1 MKSALQCFQYASN
14 LLSPFNS
21 AAAAHQGSLNLK
33 WTHYPWHRCLSLFY
47 CVWGCSLCWFWVML
61 IILLLTVV
69 YMKLKPFFTLLPPPP
84 PHPHPFFGPAL
95 KLFPQLYLFNAVTRP
110 CSVVP
115 FVPVLIKHFKNELL
129 LYCRL

>member
-1 MKSALQCFQYASN
+1 
-14 LLSPFNS
+14 
-21 AAAAHQGSLNLK
+21 
-33 WTHYPWHRCLSLFY
+33 
-47 CVWGCSLCWFWVML
+47 ML
-61 IILLLTVV
+61 ILSDVDYFVAYCCVHEAETIL
-69 YMKLKPFFTLLPPPP
+69 YTLAPPP
-84 PHPHPFFGPAL
+84 PFFGPAL

>member
-14 LLSPFNS
+14 VLSPFNS

-33 WTHYPWHRCLSLFY
+33 WTHTIPDITAYHCFIVY
-47 CVWGCSLCWFWVML
+47 GDVLCWFWVML

-69 YMKLKPFFTLLPPPP
+69 YMKLKPLFTLLPPPP
-84 PHPHPFFGPAL
+84 FFFWSCF

-115 FVPVLIKHFKNELL
+115 IVPVLINLLKKQLL